1 MADGAEAGPGV
12 AGSPPEE
19 PSRLQ
24 GFGGCSSGRDR
35 LLSDRLDDHDG
46 LSQED
51 PRESSPG
58 PEVLMTTS
66 LAYPA
71 GHSEFSAPCRTASQ
85 ASGPRQPQISPR
97 DRTASCSSV
106 SSATLASILV
116 REKSGMVQP
125 STIVYVPPLTV
136 HGNEE
141 IRPSGTP

>member
-1 MADGAEAGPGV
+1 MADGAEVGPGV

-35 LLSDRLDDHDG
+35 LLSDRLDDHEG

-58 PEVLMTTS
+58 PEVLMATS
-66 LAYPA
+66 LAYPS
-71 GHSEFSAPCRTASQ
+71 GHSEFPARC
-85 ASGPRQPQISPR
+85 GPERRLAQPISPR
-97 DRTASCSSV
+97 ARTASCSSV

-116 REKSGMVQP
+116 RENSGIAQP